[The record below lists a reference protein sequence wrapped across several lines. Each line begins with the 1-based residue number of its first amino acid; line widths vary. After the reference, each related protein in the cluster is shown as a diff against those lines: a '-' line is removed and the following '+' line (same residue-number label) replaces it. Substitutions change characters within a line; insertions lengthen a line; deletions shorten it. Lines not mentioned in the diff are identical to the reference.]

1 MRFLRSFALAAVAA
15 TVATSTAHAQQ
26 DPRTLVMPEGQRPNP
41 VLSPAVVVDNVIYAS
56 GQLGMGPDTTIQG
69 QTKRTLENIKRV
81 FEAAGGKLEHAT
93 KCTVFLV
100 DVADFGPM
108 NEVYRTFFGP
118 VPPARSTVV
127 VKELVV
133 KGAKIEI
140 ECLGVK
146 PKG

>member
-1 MRFLRSFALAAVAA
+1 MRRVLPVLALVVSAM
-15 TVATSTAHAQQ
+15 SLEAQQ
-26 DPRTLVMPEGQRPNP
+26 DPRTLIVPEGQRPNP
-41 VLSPAVVVDNVIYAS
+41 VLSPALVVDNIVYAS

-81 FEAAGGKLEHAT
+81 FDAAGAKMEHT
-93 KCTVFLV
+93 IKCTVFLV

-140 ECLGVK
+140 ECLGAK
-146 PKG
+146 PRS

>member
-1 MRFLRSFALAAVAA
+1 MRRFLPALALACSALA
-15 TVATSTAHAQQ
+15 LEAQQ
-26 DPRTLVMPEGQRPNP
+26 DPRILVVPEGQRPNP
-41 VLSPAVVVDNVIYAS
+41 VLSPAIVVDNVIYAS
-56 GQLGMGPDTTIQG
+56 GQLGMGGDTTIQG

-108 NEVYRTFFGP
+108 NEVYRTFFGAI
-118 VPPARSTVV
+118 PPARSTVV

>member
-1 MRFLRSFALAAVAA
+1 MRLRPLALTVLVAA
-15 TVATSTAHAQQ
+15 WSATAAHAQQ

-41 VLSPAVVVDNVIYAS
+41 VLSPALVVDNVVYAS
-56 GQLGMGPDTTIQG
+56 GQLGMGGDTTIQG

-81 FEAAGGKLEHAT
+81 FDAAGAKMEHTA

-140 ECLGVK
+140 ECLGLK
-146 PKG
+146 PKS